1 LSEKLLKPTQKQKIS
16 KSQKQM
22 SPLEQKRA
30 RTRKFLNFKN
40 PNTDVANINKTLTK
54 ANGKRDKQID
64 TQTRLQISQ
73 NVFKQKNLQ
82 NRNQHETT
90 KIQERK
96 IATKVSKSNKTS
108 QKSTQND
115 KKTCA

>member
-1 LSEKLLKPTQKQKIS
+1 
-16 KSQKQM
+16 M

-73 NVFKQKNLQ
+73 NVFKQKQKSPKQKSARDHKNSGTK
-82 NRNQHETT
+82 NRN
-90 KIQERK
+90 
-96 IATKVSKSNKTS
+96 KS
-108 QKSTQND
+108 Q
-115 KKTCA
+115 